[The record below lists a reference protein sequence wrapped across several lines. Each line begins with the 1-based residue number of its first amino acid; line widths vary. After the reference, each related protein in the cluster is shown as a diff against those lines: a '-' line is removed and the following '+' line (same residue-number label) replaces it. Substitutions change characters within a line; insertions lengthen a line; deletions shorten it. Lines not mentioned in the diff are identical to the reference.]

1 MAVEKKPM
9 DKPRKLS
16 SASELRK
23 YTQDIWLAGLGA
35 FSRAEEEGGK
45 LFDNL
50 VKVGEELESKTRDI
64 ADNTV
69 ETVVE
74 ARDKVLE
81 KASDTRDKVERAF
94 DDKLSSALGRLGIP
108 SQRELD
114 MVNQRLDTLTQV
126 LQQLTDQM
134 RENAKIEQKYNI
146 VSLYLF

>member
-1 MAVEKKPM
+1 MTVEKKAM

-94 DDKLSSALGRLGIP
+94 DDKLSAALGRLGIP

-114 MVNQRLDTLTQV
+114 TVNQRLDTLTQV
-126 LQQLTDQM
+126 LQQFKC
-134 RENAKIEQKYNI
+134 AKTLKNNRGC
-146 VSLYLF
+146 

>member
-1 MAVEKKPM
+1 MAIEKKTT

-50 VKVGEELESKTRDI
+50 VKVGEELEAKTRDI

-81 KASDTRDKVERAF
+81 KASDTREKVERAF
-94 DDKLSSALGRLGIP
+94 DDKISAALGRLGIP

-114 MVNQRLDTLTQV
+114 SVNQRLDTLTQV

-134 RENAKIEQKYNI
+134 RDNNAKK
-146 VSLYLF
+146 